1 MYLSEAQRSRLL
13 GAAFAIVAEQGYRG
27 MAVRAVAERAGVSSK
42 TFYDLFEDRE
52 GCFLAAFEDGV
63 EQLTALARPAYEAQR
78 DWVES
83 VRAGLAALLAFL
95 DREPALCGLLLV
107 EALGVGPRVLARRAE
122 VLDRVARV
130 VDGGREGAKDAGELP
145 AMTAAGV
152 VGAVC
157 SMVHARLV
165 ERDIEPERDAEPLIG
180 LLNEL
185 MATIV
190 LPYRGREAAAR
201 ELSRPAPELPA
212 PAPEPE
218 VESEAPAGLALP
230 PLPDDYRLTVR
241 RHAALAAV
249 AELCAGGSE
258 PCSREVRER
267 AGIPYEGQLSHLMMD
282 LEIRGLVENTRA
294 GAVGTRKAWRITA
307 RGRAVLDANP
317 PLKSA
322 ERPRRKGASV
332 ERPAPVRPVAAAKP
346 ERPTPPPGARGASRS
361 RTQGAWRA
369 THASEGGR
377 RDAPPIAPLDF
388 RLTVR
393 TQMALQEIAKSSARG
408 SYPSNLQVAQRIG
421 ISAKAAVS
429 KMMSRLQGQG
439 LIENTRGKDT
449 KGIEKAWRLTAHGQ
463 AVLDAHR
470 PVRVRRADDP
480 AGVRGGKLVP
490 KRGRRNPAPARPGS
504 AALRLTV
511 RTQLVLT
518 AVAEHAGASSRE
530 IAEAAGVRDQG
541 QISKLLA
548 RLAEQGLIH
557 STTRGGHG
565 NPKAWRLTP
574 RGEALL
580 HANTPAHETQ
590 AA

>member
-13 GAAFAIVAEQGYRG
+13 GAAFALVAEEGYRG
-27 MAVRAVAERAGVSSK
+27 MAVRAVSERAGVSSK

-63 EQLTALARPAYEAQR
+63 EQLTEVARPAYEAQR

-83 VRAGLAALLAFL
+83 VRAGLAALLALL
-95 DREPALCGLLLV
+95 DRERALCGLVLV

-122 VLDRVARV
+122 VLDGVAGV
-130 VDGGREGAKDAGELP
+130 VDGGREGVEGAGELP

-152 VGAVC
+152 VGGVF

-165 ERDIEPERDAEPLIG
+165 ERDIEPQRDAESLVG
-180 LLNEL
+180 LLNGL

-212 PAPEPE
+212 PTPEPE
-218 VESEAPAGLALP
+218 VEREAPAGLVLP

-241 RHAALAAV
+241 RHAALSAV
-249 AELCAGGSE
+249 AELCGEGSE

-282 LEIRGLVENTRA
+282 LETRGLVENTRK
-294 GAVGTRKAWRITA
+294 GAVGTRKAWRIKP

-317 PLKSA
+317 PLKSV

-332 ERPAPVRPVAAAKP
+332 NGRAPVRPVAAAKL
-346 ERPTPPPGARGASRS
+346 ERPT
-361 RTQGAWRA
+361 
-369 THASEGGR
+369 
-377 RDAPPIAPLDF
+377 PLDF

-393 TQMALQEIAKSSARG
+393 TQMALVEVARSNAKGAN
-408 SYPSNLQVAQRIG
+408 PSNLEVAQRIG
-421 ISAKAAVS
+421 ISAKAAIS
-429 KMMSRLQGQG
+429 RMMSRLQDQG
-439 LIENTRGKDT
+439 LIENTRAGNT
-449 KGIEKAWRLTAHGQ
+449 KGLEKAWRLTAHGQ

-470 PVRVRRADDP
+470 PARATSAGDP

-490 KRGRRNPAPARPGS
+490 KRGRRSPAPARPARPGF
-504 AALRLTV
+504 RLTV
-511 RTQLVLT
+511 RTHLVLT
-518 AVAEHAGASSRE
+518 AVAEHAGASGRE
-530 IAEAAGVRDQG
+530 IAEEAGVRDEG

-548 RLAEQGLIH
+548 RLTEQGLIH

-565 NPKAWRLTP
+565 KPKAWRLTP
-574 RGEALL
+574 QGEALL
-580 HANTPAHETQ
+580 YANRAHSEQ